1 MSFYVLNE
9 EVVRSSRETKQ
20 AVTCECPPWCSC

>member
-9 EVVRSSRETKQ
+9 EVVRSHREIK
-20 AVTCECPPWCSC
+20 